1 MLKRKG
7 DTRCKK
13 TLKLTGLLF
22 TLILAVSVVFTG
34 CGNGRKDS
42 TTKGTTENNNAS
54 GTTEDNLVDD
64 AEDAVDDVADGVG
77 DAVDDIANGFDNYDD
92 AHDYLLNRLQNDD
105 KDGKYE
111 VRNETKDEQEYKD
124 GASGYHFEIYDTS
137 DDSGKKYGDFYV
149 DKDTG
154 KIYKRN
160 TKTESVDNVDNYLFT
175 SEFPIESTF
184 PAPIVINRSFF
195 LQFSKINFSMSSNS
209 LI

>member
-1 MLKRKG
+1 M
-7 DTRCKK
+7 KK
-13 TLKLTGLLF
+13 TLKLTSLLF

-54 GTTEDNLVDD
+54 ATTEDNLVDD
-64 AEDAVDDVADGVG
+64 VE
-77 DAVDDIANGFDNYDD
+77 DIANGFDNYDD

-111 VRNETKDEQEYKD
+111 VRNETKDEQEYRD

-160 TKTESVDNVDNYLFT
+160 TKTEKLEEY
-175 SEFPIESTF
+175 
-184 PAPIVINRSFF
+184 
-195 LQFSKINFSMSSNS
+195 KK
-209 LI
+209 

>member
-1 MLKRKG
+1 M
-7 DTRCKK
+7 KK
-13 TLKLTGLLF
+13 TLKLTSLLF

-42 TTKGTTENNNAS
+42 TTKGTTENNN
-54 GTTEDNLVDD
+54 
-64 AEDAVDDVADGVG
+64 AVDDVADGVG

-111 VRNETKDEQEYKD
+111 VRNETKDEQEYRD

-160 TKTESVDNVDNYLFT
+160 TKTEKLEEY
-175 SEFPIESTF
+175 
-184 PAPIVINRSFF
+184 
-195 LQFSKINFSMSSNS
+195 KK
-209 LI
+209 

>member
-1 MLKRKG
+1 M
-7 DTRCKK
+7 KK
-13 TLKLTGLLF
+13 TLKLTSLLF

-111 VRNETKDEQEYKD
+111 VRNETKDEQEYRD

-160 TKTESVDNVDNYLFT
+160 TKTEKFREGSIRGYIVLIDLFICFKET
-175 SEFPIESTF
+175 DLALP
-184 PAPIVINRSFF
+184 SFTVTE
-195 LQFSKINFSMSSNS
+195 SSNS
-209 LI
+209 FSPSFNGEE

>member
-1 MLKRKG
+1 M
-7 DTRCKK
+7 KK
-13 TLKLTGLLF
+13 TLKLTSLLF
-22 TLILAVSVVFTG
+22 ALILAVSVVFTG

-54 GTTEDNLVDD
+54 ATTEDNLVDD
-64 AEDAVDDVADGVG
+64 AEDAVDDVADGV
-77 DAVDDIANGFDNYDD
+77 DNYDD

-160 TKTESVDNVDNYLFT
+160 TKTEKLEEY
-175 SEFPIESTF
+175 
-184 PAPIVINRSFF
+184 
-195 LQFSKINFSMSSNS
+195 KK
-209 LI
+209 

>member
-1 MLKRKG
+1 M
-7 DTRCKK
+7 KK
-13 TLKLTGLLF
+13 TLKLTSLLF

-105 KDGKYE
+105 KY
-111 VRNETKDEQEYKD
+111 RD

-160 TKTESVDNVDNYLFT
+160 TKTEKLEEY
-175 SEFPIESTF
+175 
-184 PAPIVINRSFF
+184 
-195 LQFSKINFSMSSNS
+195 KK
-209 LI
+209 